1 MAAAAEQRVLRQL
14 AIEVAG
20 GALLLFPGDGAA
32 RVAQLAAQVR
42 AGQIAGFKHENQD
55 SPGVPLS
62 G

>member
-20 GALLLFPGDGAA
+20 CAFLLLRLKVAA
-32 RVAQLAAQVR
+32 RLAQLAAQGR